1 MIFLIYNFITTIFKS
16 DQKRFSHDRIYVD
29 YSDFRHSAKNRKSS
43 KSSFSSSA
51 RRNPNSYK
59 AAREARKIKRTMFG
73 NVMTATISSYNGY
86 MSKALKNVPSPLK
99 QFPKPQ
105 SNTQY
110 EKVLSLANQ
119 PVPAYQ
125 SGLSLF
131 TSGKMEKALEKFS
144 KALDTLDQMDIKHR
158 IDIFSMI
165 SECYLRMEN
174 SDGYVQYK
182 VKQIRMERKLKTL
195 LQSVFPDKKDSFGKF
210 GWSTT
215 QEASKRLLKI
225 KLMSARVSNPQMKAM
240 LYRAELDLEVARKVS
255 K

>member
-1 MIFLIYNFITTIFKS
+1 ML
-16 DQKRFSHDRIYVD
+16 
-29 YSDFRHSAKNRKSS
+29 
-43 KSSFSSSA
+43 
-51 RRNPNSYK
+51 
-59 AAREARKIKRTMFG
+59 G

-105 SNTQY
+105 SNSQY

-119 PVPAYQ
+119 PVPTYQ

-131 TSGKMEKALEKFS
+131 TAGKMEKALEKFS
-144 KALDTLDQMDIKHR
+144 KALDNLDQLDIKHR
-158 IDIFSMI
+158 IDIYSMI

-195 LQSVFPDKKDSFGKF
+195 LQTVFPDKKNAFGQF

-225 KLMSARVSNPQMKAM
+225 KLMSARVNNPQMKAM

-255 K
+255 Q